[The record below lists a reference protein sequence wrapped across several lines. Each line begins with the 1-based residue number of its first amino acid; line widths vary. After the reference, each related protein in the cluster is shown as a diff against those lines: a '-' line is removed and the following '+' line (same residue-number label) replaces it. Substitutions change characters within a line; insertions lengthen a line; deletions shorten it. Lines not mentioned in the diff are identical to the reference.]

1 MGEIRTIQSWI
12 QDLTLRLEQNPQN
25 SNTVE
30 VLEPLQESE
39 RALFAQVRNITSILN
54 STHEHEHEPE
64 ARLVPTAYVPYN
76 HHRRDEEY
84 FRENEGRDYDMID
97 SDDER
102 YFHLP
107 KSGRGLF
114 RRKKHRGRR

>member
-25 SNTVE
+25 SNTVGI
-30 VLEPLQESE
+30 LEPLKDSE
-39 RALFAQVRNITSILN
+39 RILFAQVHNITSILN
-54 STHEHEHEPE
+54 SAHQPVAE
-64 ARLVPTAYVPYN
+64 LVPTAYVPYN
-76 HHRRDEEY
+76 HHDRDEEH

-102 YFHLP
+102 YFHLL
-107 KSGRGLF
+107 KSGTGLF